1 MSYRVLFAWVRASSH
16 QVEDGWPRCLPAL
29 RTHQE
34 YELPSGHTKALIS
47 QWQNVQAEMPLRCFC
62 QSHRCD
68 GDAHHGPCLRG
79 QSDLP
84 TGTRLSVVPVVPPK
98 SNLLRPWHYDRALY
112 RKRNEIQRLFR
123 RLKGYRRIFSRFD
136 KLGTMLLVFSF
147 AFS

>member
-1 MSYRVLFAWVRASSH
+1 M
-16 QVEDGWPRCLPAL
+16 
-29 RTHQE
+29 
-34 YELPSGHTKALIS
+34 
-47 QWQNVQAEMPLRCFC
+47 
-62 QSHRCD
+62 
-68 GDAHHGPCLRG
+68 
-79 QSDLP
+79 P